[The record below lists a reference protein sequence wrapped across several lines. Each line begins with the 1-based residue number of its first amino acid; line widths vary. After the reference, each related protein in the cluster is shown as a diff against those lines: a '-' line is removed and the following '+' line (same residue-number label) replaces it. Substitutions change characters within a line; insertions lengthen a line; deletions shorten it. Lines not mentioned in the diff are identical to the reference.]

1 MTFKLILENMRYR
14 PLRSLLSALLIAIP
28 VTLILT
34 LVGMSQGMLA
44 ESARRTRGIGA
55 DIMVRPPN
63 AAFMGF
69 SGAPTPEKMVS
80 ALAQEPHI
88 AVATGVIVQGLG
100 GLENVQGVDLE
111 QFDKMSGGFEYIQG
125 GPFKGPDDILVEESY
140 ARQHKLRLGSPVQVL
155 GHSWRVAGIFASGKL
170 TRIVLPLDVVQK
182 LTANIGHVSIIYL
195 KVDNPANVGADIDAL
210 SKKFEGFRFLSMTEY
225 LSMVSA
231 DSVPFLHP
239 FINVIVGIGVVIGFA
254 VVCLSM
260 YMAVLQRTREIGI
273 LKSLGASKSY
283 VLGLIVA
290 EALAMGL
297 AGTVGGILLS
307 FVGRWLIMTL
317 VPASLTQA
325 IVPEWWPRTA
335 AIVLGASLLGALYP
349 GLRAARQDPIEA
361 LAYE

>member
-1 MTFKLILENMRYR
+1 
-14 PLRSLLSALLIAIP
+14 
-28 VTLILT
+28 
-34 LVGMSQGMLA
+34 
-44 ESARRTRGIGA
+44 
-55 DIMVRPPN
+55 
-63 AAFMGF
+63 
-69 SGAPTPEKMVS
+69 
-80 ALAQEPHI
+80 
-88 AVATGVIVQGLG
+88 
-100 GLENVQGVDLE
+100 
-111 QFDKMSGGFEYIQG
+111 
-125 GPFKGPDDILVEESY
+125 
-140 ARQHKLRLGSPVQVL
+140 
-155 GHSWRVAGIFASGKL
+155 
-170 TRIVLPLDVVQK
+170 
-182 LTANIGHVSIIYL
+182 
-195 KVDNPANVGADIDAL
+195 
-210 SKKFEGFRFLSMTEY
+210 
-225 LSMVSA
+225 MVSA